1 MTKSCGLIFIRG
13 TSSMRQESDQG
24 YWRWA
29 IALSLSLFITF
40 FIFHIFPRDFNSS
53 IANSLEQYLANPD
66 KYSVLPVDVL
76 PSVSL
81 LDAFLAD
88 DDDDDVDNNRL
99 TSDSDDGTFDDYE
112 TSEDELSDSDEI
124 ESGED
129 D

>member
-1 MTKSCGLIFIRG
+1 M
-13 TSSMRQESDQG
+13 
-24 YWRWA
+24 
-29 IALSLSLFITF
+29 
-40 FIFHIFPRDFNSS
+40 
-53 IANSLEQYLANPD
+53 ANPD

-99 TSDSDDGTFDDYE
+99 TSGSDDGTFDDYE